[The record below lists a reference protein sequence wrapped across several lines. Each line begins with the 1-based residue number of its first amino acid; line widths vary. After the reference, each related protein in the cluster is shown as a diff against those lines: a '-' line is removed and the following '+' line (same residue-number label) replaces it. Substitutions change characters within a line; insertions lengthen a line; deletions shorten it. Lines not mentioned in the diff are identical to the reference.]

1 MIYSET
7 LWNFTGESSGTAH
20 AYFESLMQDCINSI
34 ANVLELLQS
43 CTKPSIVLGFFILVV
58 FVIALLLT

>member
-1 MIYSET
+1 MIYIET

-20 AYFESLMQDCINSI
+20 AYFEGLMQDCINSI

-43 CTKPSIVLGFFILVV
+43 CTKPSIVLFFL
-58 FVIALLLT
+58 F